1 MALREADPAAGRAGG
16 RQPRAGA
23 ARLAL
28 VAPAARPDMTSP
40 EHLKSLVLAVAL
52 EHDRAAFSA
61 LFEHFGPKMKHWLV
75 RSGSAPDVAD
85 ELVQEAFVV
94 LWRKA
99 DRFDHARS
107 NVAAWLFTIARNLRV
122 DRHRGLPET
131 AWSLDDDEVGR
142 VRDTAATPDQRV
154 LDDERDATVRRA
166 LAQLPADQRLLLQL
180 SFYDDKSHSCIAE
193 ELALPL
199 GTVKTR
205 IRRAAARLR
214 LMLEEFRS

>member
-1 MALREADPAAGRAGG
+1 MTLPDVDPGRGAAPARA
-16 RQPRAGA
+16 A

-28 VAPAARPDMTSP
+28 VVPAGEDEMTSP

-52 EHDRAAFSA
+52 DHDRAAFSA
-61 LFEHFGPKMKHWLV
+61 LFAHFGPKLKHWLM
-75 RSGSAPDVAD
+75 RSGSPPDVAE
-85 ELVQEAFVV
+85 ELVQETFVV

-99 DRFDHARS
+99 DRFDHGRS

-142 VRDTAATPDQRV
+142 VRDPASTPDQRV
-154 LDDERDATVRRA
+154 LDDERDVTVRRA
-166 LAQLPADQRLLLQL
+166 LAQLPPDQRLLLQL
-180 SFYDDKSHSCIAE
+180 AFYDDKSHSCIAE